1 MASTTPYK
9 DELIR
14 IATLLGLPD
23 DVDPTTVAD
32 AVQERLKGPLAQIAA
47 MTGVS
52 GAEPETVVKA
62 VETAVNNAGLLRG
75 VDAMRAHERSRADK
89 FREGLE
95 DAADVIER
103 AQADLRGITGAQ
115 LLQSRATA
123 QRLVGDLGLAHAAAE
138 TALEEPPAPPEV
150 EEV

>member
-1 MASTTPYK
+1 MTSTTPYK

-14 IATLLGLPD
+14 VATILGLPD
-23 DVDPTTVAD
+23 DADPTDVAEHVRKLAAD
-32 AVQERLKGPLAQIAA
+32 LASERALRQ
-47 MTGVS
+47 GV
-52 GAEPETVVKA
+52 E
-62 VETAVNNAGLLRG
+62 
-75 VDAMRAHERSRADK
+75 AMRDYQQRRADK

-138 TALEEPPAPPEV
+138 TALEEPPEPPEV